1 MSVKLSKEMLI
12 KLRKILSS
20 VVRRRVV
27 KIHWRFLG
35 VYFFYFK
42 SISQTRISS
51 ETSGDVYTNTCR
63 YISEDY
69 FFKQNVIFV

>member
-1 MSVKLSKEMLI
+1 MKQGNVDKTEKNTVFSGATSCGKNTLT
-12 KLRKILSS
+12 
-20 VVRRRVV
+20 
-27 KIHWRFLG
+27 FFG